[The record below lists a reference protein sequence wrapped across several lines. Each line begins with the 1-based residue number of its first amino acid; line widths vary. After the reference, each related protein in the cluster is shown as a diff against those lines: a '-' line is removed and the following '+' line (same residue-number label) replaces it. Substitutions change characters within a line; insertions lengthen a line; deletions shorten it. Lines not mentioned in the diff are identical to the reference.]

1 MNAEPQHLLI
11 VDDDRRIRELIKG
24 FLAGHGFLIS
34 TAASAAEA
42 REKMRG
48 LAFDLI
54 VLDVMMKGETGLEF
68 ARSLRAD
75 GNEVP
80 VLMLSALAETEDR
93 INGLSTGS
101 DDYLVKPFEPR
112 ELLLRIQGIL
122 RRRAVAPVPMAEVRF
137 GGCVFHIERGELRR
151 DGAMVKLTLREREL
165 LRLLA
170 LKAGAAV
177 ARGDLMQ
184 PGAEETAR
192 SVDVQINRLRRKIE
206 VDPAQPLFLQTVR
219 GSGYI
224 LQVD

>member
-24 FLAGHGFLIS
+24 FLAENGFLIS

-42 REKMRG
+42 RDKMRG
-48 LAFDLI
+48 LEFDLI
-54 VLDVMMKGETGLEF
+54 VLDIMMKGETGLEF
-68 ARSLRAD
+68 ARALRAG

-93 INGLSTGS
+93 INGLASGS

-112 ELLLRIQGIL
+112 ELLLRIQSIL
-122 RRRAVAPVPMAEVRF
+122 RRRAVAPEPLAEVRF
-137 GGCVFHIERGELRR
+137 GPCVFHMERGELRR

-165 LRLLA
+165 LRALA
-170 LKAGAAV
+170 QKAGQPV
-177 ARGDLMQ
+177 ARADLMQ

-206 VDPAQPLFLQTVR
+206 ADPAQPLYLQTVR
-219 GSGYI
+219 GSGYA
-224 LQVD
+224 LLVD